1 MSIAEKIKAGVELN
15 ERELRAIAYED
26 WPDEEP
32 MKFVDSVEGEDHR
45 WNREVTTAFTVD
57 GELYALDW
65 LRALTE
71 NGGSEFWDQPYRAKK
86 VTRLVPVAEY
96 VKI

>member
-1 MSIAEKIKAGVELN
+1 MSIAEKIKAGVEL
-15 ERELRAIAYED
+15 EEWELRMIAYED

-32 MKFVDSVEGEDHR
+32 MKFADSVEGDDHR
-45 WNREVTTAFTVD
+45 WTREITTVFTVD

-71 NGGSEFWDQPYRAKK
+71 NGEDEFWKQPYRAKK
-86 VTRLVPVAEY
+86 VTRLVEVAEY